1 MQLCEGF
8 SEEMTDELRFEGKV
22 TVNYIKD
29 KEKTIQRRFKG
40 MCKGPEMGGR
50 KRPVGREYKNKSST

>member
-1 MQLCEGF
+1 MQWSKSYCLIVKF
-8 SEEMTDELRFEGKV
+8 LKVIPV

-40 MCKGPEMGGR
+40 MCKGPEVGGR
-50 KRPVGREYKNKSST
+50 KRKTSWEGVHDVRNR